1 MDRRQSPPQWG
12 QRMSLL
18 ALNQAVVQRGK
29 RVILDR
35 LDLTLEAGE
44 LVALV
49 GPNGSGKTTALRA
62 LLGLIPVLSGS
73 ATIGGADVRS
83 LDPIRRARQVAYL
96 PQSRPMAWAI
106 SVQDAVALGRFAY
119 GGSGE
124 RLSIDDQAAV
134 DQAIAACD
142 LEALKDRAVTNLSGG
157 ELARVHM
164 ARALATQAPALLADE
179 PTAAL
184 DPRHQWQ
191 VMQVLAQQ
199 AKRGGGVMVVV
210 HDLALAAAV
219 CSRIVLIKDGKVLA
233 NGTPFDVLTPDNI
246 GAAYGVQAHWHQ
258 DGQTRHLIMG
268 AALS

>member
-1 MDRRQSPPQWG
+1 
-12 QRMSLL
+12 MSLL

-29 RVILDR
+29 RLILDHI
-35 LDLTLEAGE
+35 DLTLEAGE

-62 LLGLIPVLSGS
+62 LLGLIPLASGS

-83 LDPIRRARQVAYL
+83 LDPIARARQVAYL
-96 PQSRPMAWAI
+96 PQSRPMAWPI
-106 SVQDAVALGRFAY
+106 SVLDAVALGRFAY
-119 GGSGE
+119 GGASH
-124 RLSIDDQAAV
+124 RLKRQDQAAV
-134 DQAIAACD
+134 DQAMAVCD
-142 LEALKDRAVTNLSGG
+142 LEGLKDRAVTDLSGG

-164 ARALATQAPALLADE
+164 ARALAANAPALLADE

-184 DPRHQWQ
+184 DPLHQWQ

-199 AKRGGGVMVVV
+199 AKGGGGVMVVV

-233 NGTPFDVLTPDNI
+233 NGSPEQVLTPDNI

-258 DGQTRHLIMG
+258 DGQARHLIMG
-268 AALS
+268 PALGPVRRSQIKT

>member
-1 MDRRQSPPQWG
+1 
-12 QRMSLL
+12 MSLL
-18 ALNQAVVQRGK
+18 ALHQAVVQRGK
-29 RVILDR
+29 RVILDH

-62 LLGLIPVLSGS
+62 LLGLMPLASGT
-73 ATIGGADVRS
+73 AMIGGADVRT
-83 LDPIRRARQVAYL
+83 LGPITRARQVAYL

-119 GGSGE
+119 GSASQG
-124 RLSIDDQAAV
+124 LNTQDQAAV
-134 DQAIAACD
+134 DQAMTVCD
-142 LEALKDRAVTNLSGG
+142 LEGLKDRAVTDLSGG

-164 ARALATQAPALLADE
+164 ARALAANAPALLADE

-184 DPRHQWQ
+184 DPLHQWQ

-199 AKRGGGVMVVV
+199 ARLGGGVMVVV

-219 CSRIVLIKDGKVLA
+219 CSRIVLIKDGKVIA
-233 NGTPFDVLTPDNI
+233 NSTPEQVLTPDNI
-246 GAAYGVQAHWHQ
+246 AAAYGVQAHWHQ
-258 DGQTRHLIMG
+258 DGKTRHLIMG
-268 AALS
+268 AALG

>member
-1 MDRRQSPPQWG
+1 
-12 QRMSLL
+12 MSLL
-18 ALNQAVVQRGK
+18 ALHQAVVQRGK
-29 RVILDR
+29 RVILDH

-62 LLGLIPVLSGS
+62 LLGLMPLVSGT
-73 ATIGGADVRS
+73 AMIGGADVRT
-83 LDPIRRARQVAYL
+83 LGPITRARQVAYL

-106 SVQDAVALGRFAY
+106 SVQDAVALGRFAD
-119 GGSGE
+119 GSASQG
-124 RLSIDDQAAV
+124 LNTQDQAAV
-134 DQAIAACD
+134 DQAMTVCD
-142 LEALKDRAVTNLSGG
+142 LEGLKDRAVTDLSGG

-164 ARALATQAPALLADE
+164 ARALAANAPALLADE

-184 DPRHQWQ
+184 DPLHQWQ
-191 VMQVLAQQ
+191 VMQVLARQ
-199 AKRGGGVMVVV
+199 ARLGGGVMVVV

-233 NGTPFDVLTPDNI
+233 NGTPEQVLTAGNI
-246 GAAYGVQAHWHQ
+246 GAAYGVEAHWHL

-268 AALS
+268 AALR

>member
-1 MDRRQSPPQWG
+1 
-12 QRMSLL
+12 MSLL
-18 ALNQAVVQRGK
+18 ALHQAVVQRGK
-29 RVILDR
+29 RVILDH

-62 LLGLIPVLSGS
+62 LLGLLPLASGT

-83 LDPIRRARQVAYL
+83 LDPITRARQVAYL
-96 PQSRPMAWAI
+96 PQSRPMAWPI
-106 SVQDAVALGRFAY
+106 SVQAAIALGRFAY
-119 GGSGE
+119 GGASH
-124 RLSIDDQAAV
+124 RLSTEDQAAV
-134 DQAIAACD
+134 DQAMAVCD
-142 LEALKDRAVTNLSGG
+142 LEGLKDRAVTDLSGG

-164 ARALATQAPALLADE
+164 ARALAANAPALLADE

-199 AKRGGGVMVVV
+199 AKSGGGVMVVV

-233 NGTPFDVLTPDNI
+233 NGAPEDVLTPDNI
-246 GAAYGVQAHWHQ
+246 GAAYGVEAHWHQ

-268 AALS
+268 PALR

>member
-1 MDRRQSPPQWG
+1 
-12 QRMSLL
+12 MSLL
-18 ALNQAVVQRGK
+18 ALHQAVVQRGK
-29 RVILDR
+29 RVILDQI
-35 LDLTLEAGE
+35 DLTLEAGE

-62 LLGLIPVLSGS
+62 LLGLLPLASGS

-83 LDPIRRARQVAYL
+83 LDPITRARQVAYL
-96 PQSRPMAWAI
+96 PQSRPMAWPI
-106 SVQDAVALGRFAY
+106 SVQAAVALGRFAF
-119 GGSGE
+119 GGASH
-124 RLSIDDQAAV
+124 RLNTDDQAAV
-134 DQAIAACD
+134 DQAMAACD
-142 LEALKDRAVTNLSGG
+142 LDALKDRAVTDLSGG

-164 ARALATQAPALLADE
+164 ARALAAKAPALLADE

-199 AKRGGGVMVVV
+199 ARLGGAVMVVV

-233 NGTPFDVLTPDNI
+233 NGAPEDVLTPDNI
-246 GAAYGVQAHWHQ
+246 GAAYGVEAHWHQ
-258 DGQTRHLIMG
+258 DGQTRHLIIG
-268 AALS
+268 PALR